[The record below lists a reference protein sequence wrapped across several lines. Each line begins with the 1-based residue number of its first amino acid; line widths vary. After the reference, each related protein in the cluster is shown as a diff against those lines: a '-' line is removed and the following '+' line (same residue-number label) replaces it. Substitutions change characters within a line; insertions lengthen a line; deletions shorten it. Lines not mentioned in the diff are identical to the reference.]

1 MKEATVEQLSQD
13 VRTMLSEAQ
22 RERILVTSDGKP
34 VAVLVGIANKDEE
47 DLRLETSPEF
57 WQMIEERRRSPSV
70 KLSDVEAQLLAGQ

>member
-34 VAVLVGIANKDEE
+34 VAVLVGIANKDQE

-70 KLSDVEAQLLAGQ
+70 KLSDVEAQLLADE

>member
-1 MKEATVEQLSQD
+1 MKEATVEQLYQD
-13 VRTMLSEAQ
+13 LRTMLSEAQ

-57 WQMIEERRRSPSV
+57 WQLIEERRRSPSV